1 MVKHLIPLRRKA
13 IALTTAVLMAASLAA
28 CSTPTAASSS
38 PSPSSTTATATSTPA
53 QAEPQ
58 TRKVTNAEHELVFH
72 VVDGKLPA
80 LVLDAGGGLS
90 SSYWKDLAPRLA
102 KATGSKV
109 ITYDR
114 AGEGESD
121 EVSGPWRV
129 ESAVSDLEAGLKE
142 LGVTKDVVLVSH
154 SIAGE
159 VATNF
164 VIKNPG
170 WVSGAVLVDANVPD
184 FFTDEMLTAFEPV
197 IEQQRTALLARD
209 STKKNRQLL
218 AVMVD
223 YAPAHRVFHKLS
235 WPEDVPVTAIVAS
248 ETPFVDSPEA
258 AKLWRDGQAHFA
270 QAGPNRKLVVAENTS
285 HEGIVTERPDIIAN
299 AVDDVLKAIR

>member
-1 MVKHLIPLRRKA
+1 MAEQLNLLGRKA
-13 IALTTAVLMAASLAA
+13 IALSSAVLLAASMAA
-28 CSTPTAASSS
+28 CSTQTAASSPPSGTTSSAS
-38 PSPSSTTATATSTPA
+38 PPAAPETTH
-53 QAEPQ
+53 
-58 TRKVTNAEHELVFH
+58 KVTNAEHELVFH
-72 VVDGKLPA
+72 VIDGKLPA
-80 LVLDAGGGLS
+80 LLLDAGGGLS

-129 ESAVSDLEAGLKE
+129 ENAVSDLETGLRS
-142 LGVTKDVVLVSH
+142 LGVTKNVVLVSH

-164 VIKNPG
+164 VNKNPG

-184 FFTDEMLTAFEPV
+184 FFNDEMLTAFTPV
-197 IEQQRTALLARD
+197 IDQQRTALLAQP

-223 YAPAHRVFHKLS
+223 YAAVHRVFHELS
-235 WPEDVPVTAIVAS
+235 WPKDVPVTAIVTS
-248 ETPFVDSPEA
+248 QTPFTDSPA
-258 AKLWRDGQAHFA
+258 AAELWRDGQARFA
-270 QAGPNRKLVVAENTS
+270 QAGPNRKHVVAENTS
-285 HEGIVTERPDIIAN
+285 HEGIVTERPDIITD
-299 AVDDVLKAIR
+299 AVQDVLKTIR

>member
-1 MVKHLIPLRRKA
+1 MVKHLISLRRNTITVTA
-13 IALTTAVLMAASLAA
+13 AALLAASLAA
-28 CSTPTAASSS
+28 CSTPTAASS
-38 PSPSSTTATATSTPA
+38 PSPSTPTSTSAPV
-53 QAEPQ
+53 EFQ
-58 TRKVTNAEHELVFH
+58 TRKVTNAEHDLVFH

-90 SSYWKDLAPRLA
+90 SSYWKDLAPKLA

-129 ESAVSDLEAGLKE
+129 ENAVSDLEAGLKE

-164 VIKNPG
+164 VTKNPG
-170 WVSGAVLVDANVPD
+170 WVSGAVLIDANVPD
-184 FFTDEMLTAFEPV
+184 FFTDDMLTAFEPV
-197 IEQQRTALLARD
+197 IEQQKADLLAKD

-223 YAPAHRVFHKLS
+223 YATVHRTFHKLS
-235 WPEDVPVTAIVAS
+235 WPNDVPVTAIVAS

-258 AKLWRDGQAHFA
+258 AKLWRDAQAHFA
-270 QAGPNRKLVVAENTS
+270 QAGPNRKHVVAENTS
-285 HEGIVTERPDIIAN
+285 HEGIVTERPEIITN
-299 AVDDVLKAIR
+299 AIEDVLKTIR

>member
-1 MVKHLIPLRRKA
+1 MVKRLVPLRRKA
-13 IALTTAVLMAASLAA
+13 IAVFSAVLVAAALAA
-28 CSTPTAASSS
+28 CATPTAASS
-38 PSPSSTTATATSTPA
+38 PSPSAPSSTAAPATSAPA
-53 QAEPQ
+53 SE
-58 TRKVTNAEHELVFH
+58 TRKVTNAEHEMVFH

-129 ESAVSDLEAGLKE
+129 ENAVSDLEAGLKE

-164 VIKNPG
+164 VTKNPG

-184 FFTDEMLTAFEPV
+184 FFSDEMLTAFEPV
-197 IEQQRTALLARD
+197 IEEQRAALMAQA
-209 STKKNRQLL
+209 STKNNRQLL
-218 AVMVD
+218 AVLVD
-223 YAPAHRVFHKLS
+223 YAPVHRVFHKLS
-235 WPEDVPVTAIVAS
+235 WPKDVPVTVIVSA
-248 ETPFVDSPEA
+248 ETPFAESPDA
-258 AKLWRDGQAHFA
+258 AKLWRDAQAHFA
-270 QAGPNRKLVVAENTS
+270 QAGPNRKHVVAENTS
-285 HEGIVTERPDIIAN
+285 HENIVTEHPEVIA
-299 AVDDVLKAIR
+299 AAIDDVLKTIR